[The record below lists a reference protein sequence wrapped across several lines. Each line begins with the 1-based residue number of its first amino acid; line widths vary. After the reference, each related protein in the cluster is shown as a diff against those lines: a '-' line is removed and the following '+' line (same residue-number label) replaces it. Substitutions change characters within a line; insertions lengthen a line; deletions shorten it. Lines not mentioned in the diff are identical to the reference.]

1 MEVNGTS
8 PYAGLFG
15 VVDGGTVQYLTVTGS
30 VSSEAKDAHVGGIV
44 GWLKAKGT
52 VETCVFTG
60 SVKAAGENAVRGGL
74 VGKVESTA
82 SVSDGYCYSYNSAED
97 VKPVGEG
104 EYTKCFYLAAESTS
118 GKSDDNG
125 ARTEQEFKVGRVA
138 WELLGENKQFTDNS
152 LTPCWAQE
160 NGMPVIASHFNY
172 FIYEVELVKRS
183 GPEGLFVIMQAN
195 GTNALSDGD
204 TQRVYVREATEI
216 TIDSDGIGDD
226 YTVTYSPK
234 DPRNGINKYLY
245 MGEEQQSVAPKNT
258 FYYTVSANTN

>member
-1 MEVNGTS
+1 M
-8 PYAGLFG
+8 L
-15 VVDGGTVQYLTVTGS
+15 
-30 VSSEAKDAHVGGIV
+30 

-160 NGMPVIASHFNY
+160 NGMPVIRD
-172 FIYEVELVKRS
+172 EKPVQCRC
-183 GPEGLFVIMQAN
+183 
-195 GTNALSDGD
+195 
-204 TQRVYVREATEI
+204 
-216 TIDSDGIGDD
+216 
-226 YTVTYSPK
+226 
-234 DPRNGINKYLY
+234 
-245 MGEEQQSVAPKNT
+245 
-258 FYYTVSANTN
+258 